1 MSAGSSPW
9 RGGGEAPFVLLLR
22 CEVAAFIF
30 YAAADCKRL
39 QKTAKDCEIETREKS
54 RKAQSIWWLRVF
66 EKYFSISAISS
77 LASRAASLAVA
88 LASHTNRTVS
98 LLFTLN
104 SSLFTVRNVSEAP
117 RDMRIMRVR
126 HARRIDVGCQ
136 MSISLLST
144 ITQYPLYIGHIYV
157 IKYTTYI

>member
-1 MSAGSSPW
+1 M
-9 RGGGEAPFVLLLR
+9 
-22 CEVAAFIF
+22 
-30 YAAADCKRL
+30 
-39 QKTAKDCEIETREKS
+39 
-54 RKAQSIWWLRVF
+54 F

-117 RDMRIMRVR
+117 REMRIMRVR
-126 HARRIDVGCQ
+126 HARQRYTVHSTQ
-136 MSISLLST
+136 YLLST
-144 ITQYPLYIGHIYV
+144 HNACSLYI
-157 IKYTTYI
+157 